1 MVQQTDGHA
10 FNMARMIPLL
20 FRLVNRAIILP
31 TVGFTLGVGAF
42 VKAWPDDAGGLSLN
56 DLKTPLKLAS
66 ATKSRQPMVLQ
77 RTDILAR
84 VEESEF
90 YKKLVSDDNTEHILF
105 SEKIP
110 SGHREY
116 HVGQGLLFGKGK
128 LEIDP
133 LVFHNVNRNE
143 VTVIYHLGT
152 ELGNREGNVHKGLL
166 SLLLDEALCY
176 CGFPLLP
183 SKRGVTARLS
193 LEFLED
199 IPVDTTIMLKAS
211 VKECKGRKCIIEGHL
226 EEFPSETASK
236 KVGGRSWNLF
246 RPEDEA
252 AKKFATA
259 NCVLV
264 EPTWFKYFNWL
275 DMF

>member
-1 MVQQTDGHA
+1 MSRT
-10 FNMARMIPLL
+10 IPFL
-20 FRLVNRAIILP
+20 FKLVNRTILLP
-31 TVGFTLGVGAF
+31 TAGFTLGIGAF
-42 VKAWPDDAGGLSLN
+42 IKAWPDDAGGLSLN
-56 DLKTPLKLAS
+56 DGQTSAKLIS
-66 ATKSRQPMVLQ
+66 ATKSRQPMELQ
-77 RTDILAR
+77 RTDILEQ
-84 VEESEF
+84 VEKSEV
-90 YKKLVSDDNTEHILF
+90 YKELAKNDDMEHILF

-110 SGHREY
+110 SGHRQY

-133 LVFHNVNRNE
+133 LVFHDLNRGE
-143 VTVIYHLGT
+143 VTVIYRLGA
-152 ELGNREGNVHKGLL
+152 ELGNRDGNVHKGLL

-226 EEFPSETASK
+226 EEFPPDKASK
-236 KVGGRSWNLF
+236 KMGRGWNLF
-246 RPEDEA
+246 AHWGSGDKKEV
-252 AKKFATA
+252 AKKFVKA

-264 EPTWFKYFNWL
+264 EPTWFKHFKWL